1 MRILS
6 LLSSATEIVHALGL
20 GEFQIGR
27 SHECDYPRE
36 VLELPICSRPSFP
49 VTGPSD
55 EIDRLVKNRVAAA
68 LSIYDLDSE
77 KIRGLRPTHILTQT
91 QCKVCAVSL
100 EDVERIIREG
110 LATDAQIIPL
120 EPYALADVW
129 NDIRR
134 VANGCGRQDAA
145 EELIDRLQGQ
155 LSEIQTCASR
165 ASLRPSVAA
174 IEWLAPL
181 MAGGNWVPEL
191 IEMANGQNQFGVAGE
206 HSHWMTWEQIVN
218 ADPDILVALPCGFDL
233 ARTRHEMH
241 WMEERP
247 GWENLRAVQNG
258 NVFVCDG
265 NQFINRPGPRLVESL
280 RIFAEMIHP
289 ELFAPTLE
297 GIGWEQY
304 AGSGVE

>member
-20 GEFQIGR
+20 GKFQIGR
-27 SHECDYPRE
+27 SHECDYPPE
-36 VLELPICSRPSFP
+36 VLKLPICSRPSFP

-55 EIDRLVKNRVAAA
+55 EIDRLVKDRLAAA

-77 KIRGLRPTHILTQT
+77 AIRRLRPTHIVTQT
-91 QCKVCAVSL
+91 QCKVCAVSV
-100 EDVERIIREG
+100 EDVERITREG
-110 LATDAQIIPL
+110 LATDAKIISL

-134 VANGCGRQDAA
+134 VAGGCGRADAA
-145 EELIDRLQGQ
+145 EELIIRLKGQ

-174 IEWLAPL
+174 IEWLEPL

-191 IEMANGQNQFGVAGE
+191 IEMANGRNLFGVAGE
-206 HSHWMTWEQIVN
+206 HSPWLTWDEILA
-218 ADPDILVALPCGFDL
+218 ADPEVVVALPCGFDL
-233 ARTRHEMH
+233 ARTRAEMH
-241 WMEERP
+241 WLEERP
-247 GWENLRAVQNG
+247 GWRNLQAVQNG
-258 NVFVCDG
+258 DVFVCDG
-265 NQFINRPGPRLVESL
+265 NQFMNRPGPRLVESL

-289 ELFAPTLE
+289 AVFAPTLE
-297 GIGWEQY
+297 GIGWERY
-304 AGSGVE
+304 LKNGS